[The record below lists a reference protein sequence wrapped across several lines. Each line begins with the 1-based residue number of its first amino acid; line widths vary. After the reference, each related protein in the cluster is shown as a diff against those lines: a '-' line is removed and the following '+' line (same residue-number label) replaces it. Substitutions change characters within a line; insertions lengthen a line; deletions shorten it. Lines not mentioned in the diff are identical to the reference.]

1 MAKKSAAAR
10 KVTPKAPNN
19 KIIITCAVTGASM
32 TPSMSPYL
40 PCSPEDIAAQSIEAA
55 KAGAAMIH
63 LHARDLKDGRPTND
77 PKVWQQFV
85 PKIKKGCDAIVNMS
99 ASLGATAEDRVEAVR
114 VCKPE
119 VATVIVGSMNY
130 GNFKKA
136 TDQGLMNFKYEWE
149 RESFGPKSYH
159 VVTNNTFDKIDKMMG
174 YLIEMDIAME
184 FEAYDIG
191 HLYILEHHL
200 KKHAKKMR
208 RPIILQFLTGILGG
222 ITSEI
227 DHLLHLKRTSERL
240 FGSELALFTHGTGP
254 VNIKTAAQGA
264 IMGTNVRVGMEDNLI
279 DEPGVLFKSNK
290 AQVDKIVRILDELH
304 IPIATASE
312 ARKMLGLDPRK

>member
-1 MAKKSAAAR
+1 
-10 KVTPKAPNN
+10 
-19 KIIITCAVTGASM
+19 
-32 TPSMSPYL
+32 
-40 PCSPEDIAAQSIEAA
+40 
-55 KAGAAMIH
+55 
-63 LHARDLKDGRPTND
+63 
-77 PKVWQQFV
+77 
-85 PKIKKGCDAIVNMS
+85 
-99 ASLGATAEDRVEAVR
+99 
-114 VCKPE
+114 
-119 VATVIVGSMNY
+119 
-130 GNFKKA
+130 
-136 TDQGLMNFKYEWE
+136 
-149 RESFGPKSYH
+149 
-159 VVTNNTFDKIDKMMG
+159 
-174 YLIEMDIAME
+174 ME
-184 FEAYDIG
+184 FEAYDVG

-200 KKHAKKMR
+200 KKHARKMR